1 MDIEYLLA
9 SPRGRCTSR
18 YIKANFPEEYEKII
32 KISANTFSE
41 QLYIYIH
48 GAVDH
53 ICPVC
58 GKETS
63 FKDLL
68 SGYSTYCSTKCSYKD
83 PTRSDKIKHT
93 NLRKYGVENPS
104 QSQQIKD
111 KRRATMIANHG
122 GFGFASKEISE
133 KSQQTIFER
142 YGVDNISQCD
152 YIQSKRESTMIE
164 RYGVRSILEQ
174 SENRKKAKDA
184 LIRKYGVDSY
194 FKIPG
199 YKDQELRSKMIGL
212 KRKHPRLIGKTT
224 DGLWIMSCPH
234 PECDKCDEKK
244 YIIPQQ
250 TYHDRVRGGCETCT
264 HLLNIGATN
273 RGTTIEL
280 FVRNI
285 LDRNN
290 IKYEVNVRD
299 IIKPKELDIYIPS
312 KHVAIECNG
321 VYWHSRRN
329 KNYHYDKYSQCKENN
344 VQLLSFWE
352 DWIVNKPSIVESI
365 LISKLGLCNTT
376 VFARECILK
385 EISSKIC
392 NNFLNQNHIQG
403 ACKSSVRFGLYYKND
418 LVAVMCF
425 AKRSKL
431 SGPKTVI
438 ADEYELIRF
447 CNKLNM
453 RIVGGASKLLKYFV
467 TNYHPSTIVS
477 FSCNDISNGKLY
489 DALGFIKDGESQCY
503 WYIDPIT
510 KKRYHRTSFT
520 KDSIV
525 KKGWKDSVDKTWTE
539 EEVTK
544 DHGLL
549 RIYDSGM
556 TKWRYNITQPC

>member
-48 GAVDH
+48 GVVDH
-53 ICPVC
+53 VCPVC

-83 PTRSDKIKHT
+83 PARSDKTKHT

-142 YGVDNISQCD
+142 YGVGNISQCD

-194 FKIPG
+194 FKAPG

-212 KRKHPRLIGKTT
+212 KRKHPMLIGKTT

-234 PECDKCDEKK
+234 PGCDKCDEKK

-250 TYHDRVRGGCETCT
+250 TYHDRVRGRCETCT

-273 RGTTIEL
+273 QGTTIEL

-290 IKYEVNVRD
+290 IEYEVNVRNV
-299 IIKPKELDIYIPS
+299 IKPKELDIYIPS
-312 KHVAIECNG
+312 EHIAIECNG
-321 VYWHSRRN
+321 IFWHSRHDSDYHQN
-329 KNYHYDKYSQCKENN
+329 KFELCKEKGI
-344 VQLLSFWE
+344 QLLSIWE
-352 DWIVNKPSIVESI
+352 DWIATKPEIVES
-365 LISKLGLCNTT
+365 LIENKLGICKHSIY
-376 VFARECILK
+376 ARCCVVK
-385 EISSKIC
+385 EVSSSVC
-392 NNFLNQNHIQG
+392 RQFLNQNHIQG
-403 ACKSSVRFGLYYKND
+403 ECRSTIRYGLYYNNE
-418 LVAVMCF
+418 LVSIMCF

-431 SGPKTVI
+431 SGSKQI
-438 ADEYELIRF
+438 NNDEFELIRF
-447 CNKLNM
+447 CSK
-453 RIVGGASKLLKYFV
+453 IGSTVVGGASKLLKHFIKEYNPQII
-467 TNYHPSTIVS
+467 TS
-477 FSCNDISNGKLY
+477 FSSNDISIGNLY
-489 DALGFIKDGESQCY
+489 KTLGFDEYGENSCY
-503 WYIDPIT
+503 WYIDPST

-520 KDSIV
+520 KNAIV
-525 KKGWKDSVDKTWTE
+525 KKGWKTAVDKSWTE
-539 EEVTK
+539 FEITK
-544 DHGLL
+544 EHGLL
-549 RIYDSGM
+549 RIYDSGT
-556 TKWRYNITQPC
+556 TKWIYRR